1 MSAGLTAVTIM
12 DDKRT
17 PTATWLTFS
26 LGLPKA
32 TQLCNSL
39 RRSMPDV
46 SELGQ
51 FVEHFIHAPDERKHE
66 NLVTASDV
74 AKFKLS
80 LSNVTPR
87 RVALALDWEAQS
99 TDHHLLGL
107 DHPSYPDLLRN
118 TDYAPPIIYAKGS
131 LSALERALVAVVGSR
146 KASHAAL
153 AHTRNICI
161 DLASQGLGIVSG
173 LAIGIDAAAHEG
185 ALSAGGITIA
195 VAATEPDRVYPTR
208 HADLSSR
215 IISGGGLILT
225 EYPIGSV
232 TRPWFFP
239 RRNRIISGL
248 SLGVVVAEAALPSG
262 SLTTATHA
270 MNQGREV
277 MAVPG
282 SIHNLQTKGCHA
294 LIKQGAA
301 LVETAQDVL
310 DTLEI
315 TVQKVLPL
323 GPATLAQATQT
334 TLMFKSDD
342 LRESKEPLSRQDNW
356 ILGHLSAQSAT
367 VDDLMTLATTDAQ
380 DFTIS
385 TLNTA
390 LGWLEIKGLILCETG
405 GRYARC

>member
-1 MSAGLTAVTIM
+1 MAAGLTAVTIM

-17 PTATWLTFS
+17 PTAIWLAFS

-39 RRSMPDV
+39 RHSMPAV
-46 SELGQ
+46 NELGNLVERFIQ
-51 FVEHFIHAPDERKHE
+51 FPDEWIHK
-66 NLVTASDV
+66 NLISA
-74 AKFKLS
+74 AEAAQFKRS
-80 LSNVTPR
+80 LNPEIR
-87 RVALALDWEAQS
+87 QRVACALEWEARS
-99 TDHHLLGL
+99 PEHHLVPL
-107 DHPSYPDLLRN
+107 DHPVYPELLRN
-118 TDYAPPIIYAKGS
+118 TDYAPPVLYAKGN
-131 LSALERALVAVVGSR
+131 LSALEKPLVAIVGSR

-153 AHTRNICI
+153 AHTRNICLE
-161 DLASQGLGIVSG
+161 LAAQGIGIVSG

-195 VAATEPDRVYPTR
+195 VAATEPDRVYPAK
-208 HADLSSR
+208 HVNLSSR

-225 EYPIGSV
+225 EYPIGSI

-262 SLTTATHA
+262 SLTTAIHA

-282 SIHNLQTKGCHA
+282 SIHNLQAKGCHA

-301 LVETAQDVL
+301 LVETTQDVL
-310 DTLEI
+310 DTLESSLQRVLQEWPTSVSI
-315 TVQKVLPL
+315 HQKEVSKTNSNAVQKQIESL
-323 GPATLAQATQT
+323 
-334 TLMFKSDD
+334 SD
-342 LRESKEPLSRQDNW
+342 QDKW
-356 ILGHLSAQSAT
+356 ILEHLSAQAAT
-367 VDDLMTLATTDAQ
+367 VDDLMTQATSEAQ
-380 DFTIS
+380 GFTVS
-385 TLNTA
+385 ALNTA